1 MLPLDH
7 ENAGRVIRKRR
18 KEMGLRQS
26 DLVDK
31 IIKLHTI
38 RKVEKGEVVNDEIY
52 MRICNKLD
60 LNVKQL
66 SKSYDDEKEREEQ
79 LKFQLFAIEHDIDM
93 AGPDKGLEELR
104 ITEIDK
110 NSPLQT
116 TFLFLKGKCLARK
129 KHWKKAQAQ
138 FLKTLSLLK
147 QYPDW
152 ENTNLRAATY
162 NELGRCCYY
171 LNNIEQALNYI
182 EKGMESFFPGGDR
195 EYVIYHLQMSKVIY
209 LEKLNRNE
217 DAFLTLEEMW
227 KEVDKIES
235 IEIRSSMYEEHA
247 ILLSKQKLHEKAIE
261 YATKGLHL
269 ARVDQNVDRA
279 FELWTALGNSYQNMG
294 EYFKAE
300 ISFRTALK
308 LEKKIGKKN
317 MLVST
322 YTDLGMLYL
331 ETKKIPF
338 AQKALLNA
346 VQTGQKTNDALK
358 YCHALI
364 ALGDCYML
372 QNKNKDARKQFQQ
385 ALTLSEK
392 HALKNL
398 EPEIL
403 VKLAK
408 CCEEEDP
415 VTYEKYKNRFFQS
428 YCQQLLEKGGGKL

>member
-18 KEMGLRQS
+18 KDLGLRQS
-26 DLVDK
+26 DLVDNM
-31 IIKLHTI
+31 IKLHTI
-38 RKVEKGEVVNDEIY
+38 RKVEKGEVVNEDIY
-52 MRICNKLD
+52 LHICNKLD
-60 LNVKQL
+60 LDIKQL

-79 LKFQLFAIEHDIDM
+79 LKFKLFAIEHDIDM

-104 ITEIDK
+104 KTEIDK
-110 NSPLQT
+110 NSPLLPT
-116 TFLFLKGKCLARK
+116 YLFLKGKCIARK

-138 FLKTLSLLK
+138 FLKTLSTLK

-152 ENTNLRAATY
+152 KSTNVQAATY

-171 LNNIEQALNYI
+171 LNNIEQALHYI
-182 EKGMESFFPGGDR
+182 EKGLESYDPSGER
-195 EYVIYHLQMSKVIY
+195 EYVVYHLKMSKVIY

-217 DAFLTLEEMW
+217 DAFRTLEDMW
-227 KEVDKIES
+227 KEVDNIES
-235 IEIRSSMYEEHA
+235 IEIRSSMYEVHA
-247 ILLSKQKLHEKAIE
+247 TLLSKQELHEKAIE

-279 FELWTALGNSYQNMG
+279 FELWTALGDCYQNMG
-294 EYFKAE
+294 DYYKAE
-300 ISFRTALK
+300 VAFRTALK

-322 YTDLGMLYL
+322 YTKLGMLYL
-331 ETKKIPF
+331 KTKKIPF
-338 AQKALLNA
+338 AQKALQNA

-358 YCHALI
+358 YCNALI
-364 ALGDCYML
+364 ALGDCYMR
-372 QNKNKDARKQFQQ
+372 QNKNGDARKCLQK
-385 ALTLSEK
+385 ALTISEK
-392 HALKNL
+392 HALKIL

-415 VTYEKYKNRFFQS
+415 VTYEKYKNRFFQT
-428 YCQQLLEKGGGKL
+428 YCQLLEKGEGKL